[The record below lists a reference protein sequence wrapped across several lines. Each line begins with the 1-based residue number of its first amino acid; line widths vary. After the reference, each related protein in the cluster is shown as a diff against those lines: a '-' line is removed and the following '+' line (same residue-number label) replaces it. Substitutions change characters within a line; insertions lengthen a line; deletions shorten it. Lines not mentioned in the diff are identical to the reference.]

1 MFRGRI
7 VNTETRRNMPENGGK
22 SSKNGFAIRSVRSF
36 RGLGCGVLE
45 VAMVRVVTFSNRF
58 IARAAPPR
66 MSP

>member
-7 VNTETRRNMPENGGK
+7 VNTETHRKMPENGGK
-22 SSKNGFAIRSVRSF
+22 SSKNGFVRHSARSF
-36 RGLGCGVLE
+36 RGLGRGVLE